1 MLGVALLLLPAVF
14 GSPSPSASAPSV
26 DATPRVTAQPTRRQP
41 TPEPMRRYVVRR
53 GDTLRSIAARFLG
66 DASDWP
72 RIYRVNRDR
81 LRSPTELRVG
91 MELRIPPRR

>member
-1 MLGVALLLLPAVF
+1 
-14 GSPSPSASAPSV
+14 
-26 DATPRVTAQPTRRQP
+26 
-41 TPEPMRRYVVRR
+41 MRRYVVRR